1 MQKIHLKR
9 TKRIN
14 DGHLWVFSNELYE
27 NPKKYA
33 SSSIVELYDMKDAF
47 IGIGYINP
55 QSLISVRILTR
66 DPDNI
71 GVDREFFSRRIKDA
85 LMLREKLLGARDA
98 MRLIYSEGDFLP
110 GLIAD
115 KYKNCLVLQF
125 LTAGMESMKETIIN
139 LFDEMLAPEVIIL
152 RNDGRSRTLE
162 GLALHKEIVKG
173 NLNTL
178 PVINEDG
185 LLFEINP
192 YEGQKTGFFLD
203 QRENRIA
210 LKNLI
215 KGGKGLDLFCYTGAW
230 SIHLASAG
238 AEVTGIDESEKAV
251 AQARK
256 NAEMNNLQDKGKF
269 IKDDVFVFL
278 KNESLKNKQA
288 YDFIVL
294 DPPAFVK
301 SSSRIKEA
309 LKAYRGLNSICMR
322 LIKKGGILATSS
334 CSYHISREMFIDMLK
349 VSARDSGRRIR
360 LLSLRSQGA
369 DHPILLSM
377 PETEYLKCAFLLIE

>member
-33 SSSIVELYDMKDAF
+33 SGSIVELYDMRDTF

-66 DPDNI
+66 DREP
-71 GVDREFFSRRIKDA
+71 VDKEFFSKRIKDA

-98 MRLIYSEGDFLP
+98 IRLIYSEGDFLP

-125 LTAGMESMKETIIN
+125 LTAGMEAMKESIIN
-139 LFDEMLAPEVIIL
+139 LFDEMLVPEVIIL

-173 NLNTL
+173 NLDTL

-185 LLFEINP
+185 ILFEINP

-269 IKDDVFVFL
+269 IKDDVFAFL

-309 LKAYRGLNSICMR
+309 LKAYRGLNSSCMR

-334 CSYHISREMFIDMLK
+334 CSYHISREMFMDMLK
-349 VSARDSGRRIR
+349 ASAKDSGKRIR

>member
-33 SSSIVELYDMKDAF
+33 PCSIVELYDMKDAF

-66 DPDNI
+66 DRETIDK
-71 GVDREFFSRRIKDA
+71 EFFSRRIKDA
-85 LMLREKLLGARDA
+85 LTLRKKLLGARDA

-115 KYKNCLVLQF
+115 KYKKCLVLQF
-125 LTAGMESMKETIIN
+125 LTAGMEAMKETIIN
-139 LFDEMLAPEVIIL
+139 LFDEMLKPEIIIL

-162 GLALHKEIVKG
+162 GLALNKEVIKG
-173 NLNTL
+173 NLDTL

-185 LLFEINP
+185 ILFEINP

-203 QRENRIA
+203 QRENRLA

-230 SIHLASAG
+230 SIHIASAG
-238 AEVTGIDESEKAV
+238 AEVTGIDESERAI
-251 AQARK
+251 AQAGK
-256 NAEMNNLQDKGKF
+256 NAATNNLQDKAKF
-269 IKDDVFVFL
+269 IKDDVFAFL
-278 KNESLKNKQA
+278 KNESLKNEQA

-309 LKAYRGLNSICMR
+309 LKAYRALNSICMR

-349 VSARDSGRRIR
+349 ASAKASGKRIR
-360 LLSLRSQGA
+360 LLSLRSQGP

>member
-33 SSSIVELYDMKDAF
+33 SGSIIELYDMKDAF

-66 DPDNI
+66 DREP
-71 GVDREFFSRRIKDA
+71 VDKEFFSKRIKDA

-98 MRLIYSEGDFLP
+98 IRLIYSEGDFLP

-125 LTAGMESMKETIIN
+125 LTAGMEAMKESIIN
-139 LFDEMLAPEVIIL
+139 LFDEMLVPEVIIL

-173 NLNTL
+173 NLDTL

-185 LLFEINP
+185 ILFEINP
-192 YEGQKTGFFLD
+192 CEGQKTGFFLD

-251 AQARK
+251 TQARE

-278 KNESLKNKQA
+278 KNESLKNEQA

-309 LKAYRGLNSICMR
+309 LKAYRELNSICMR

-349 VSARDSGRRIR
+349 ASAKDSGKRIR

>member
-33 SSSIVELYDMKDAF
+33 AGSIVELYDMKDAF
-47 IGIGYINP
+47 IGMGYINP

-66 DPDNI
+66 NRDTIDK
-71 GVDREFFSRRIKDA
+71 EFLRRQIKDA
-85 LMLREKLLGARDA
+85 LLLREKLLGERDA

-115 KYKNCLVLQF
+115 KYKNCLVIQF
-125 LTAGMESMKETIIN
+125 LTAGMEAMKKTIIN
-139 LFDEMLAPEVIIL
+139 LFDEMLMPDVIIL

-162 GLALHKEIVKG
+162 GLALNKEIVKG
-173 NLNTL
+173 NLDTL

-185 LLFEINP
+185 ILFEINP

-251 AQARK
+251 AQARS
-256 NAEMNNLQDKGKF
+256 NAGINNLQDKAKF
-269 IKDDVFVFL
+269 IKDDVFAFL
-278 KNESLKNKQA
+278 KNEFLKNEQ

-309 LKAYRGLNSICMR
+309 LKAYKVLNTICMK

-349 VSARDSGRRIR
+349 ASAKDSGKSIR
-360 LLSLRSQGA
+360 LLSLRSQGP

>member
-33 SSSIVELYDMKDAF
+33 SGSIVELYDMKDAF
-47 IGIGYINP
+47 IGTGYINP

-66 DPDNI
+66 DRETIDK
-71 GVDREFFSRRIKDA
+71 EFFSRRIKDA
-85 LMLREKLLGARDA
+85 LTLRKKLLGARDA

-125 LTAGMESMKETIIN
+125 LTAGMEAMKETIIN

-162 GLALHKEIVKG
+162 GLAPHKEIAKG
-173 NLNTL
+173 NLDTL

-185 LLFEINP
+185 ILFEINP

-251 AQARK
+251 AQAKK
-256 NAEMNNLQDKGKF
+256 NAEINNLQDKAKF
-269 IKDDVFVFL
+269 IKDDVFAFL
-278 KNESLKNKQA
+278 KSESQKMNR
-288 YDFIVL
+288 D
-294 DPPAFVK
+294 
-301 SSSRIKEA
+301 
-309 LKAYRGLNSICMR
+309 M
-322 LIKKGGILATSS
+322 
-334 CSYHISREMFIDMLK
+334 IS
-349 VSARDSGRRIR
+349 
-360 LLSLRSQGA
+360 
-369 DHPILLSM
+369 
-377 PETEYLKCAFLLIE
+377 

>member
-33 SSSIVELYDMKDAF
+33 SGSIVELYDMKDAF

-55 QSLISVRILTR
+55 QSLISVRILTGDR
-66 DPDNI
+66 EP
-71 GVDREFFSRRIKDA
+71 VDKEFFSGRIKDA
-85 LMLREKLLGARDA
+85 LTLRKKLLGARDA

-125 LTAGMESMKETIIN
+125 LTAGMEAMKETIVN
-139 LFDEMLAPEVIIL
+139 LFDELLAPEVIIL
-152 RNDGRSRTLE
+152 RNDGHSRTLE
-162 GLALHKEIVKG
+162 GLSLNKEIVKG
-173 NLNTL
+173 NLDIL

-185 LLFEINP
+185 ILFEINP

-251 AQARK
+251 SQARK
-256 NAEMNNLQDKGKF
+256 NAEINNLQDKTKF
-269 IKDDVFVFL
+269 IKDNVFDFL
-278 KNESLKNKQA
+278 KNESLKNEQA

-309 LKAYRGLNSICMR
+309 LKAYRALNTICMR

-334 CSYHISREMFIDMLK
+334 CSYHISRELFIDMLK
-349 VSARDSGRRIR
+349 ASAKDSGKRIR
-360 LLSLRSQGA
+360 LLSLRSQSP
-369 DHPILLSM
+369 DHPVLLSM

>member
-27 NPKKYA
+27 NPKKYVPG
-33 SSSIVELYDMKDAF
+33 SIVELYDMKDAF
-47 IGIGYINP
+47 VGIGYINP

-66 DPDNI
+66 DRES
-71 GVDREFFSRRIKDA
+71 VDKEFLGKRIKDA
-85 LMLREKLLGARDA
+85 LMLRERLLGARDA
-98 MRLIYSEGDFLP
+98 MRLIYSEGDSLP

-125 LTAGMESMKETIIN
+125 LTAGMEVMKETIIN
-139 LFDEMLAPEVIIL
+139 LFDEMLKPEIIIL

-162 GLALHKEIVKG
+162 GLALHKDIVKG
-173 NLNTL
+173 NLDTL

-185 LLFEINP
+185 IFFEVNP
-192 YEGQKTGFFLD
+192 YKGQKTGFFLD

-256 NAEMNNLQDKGKF
+256 NAEINNLQDKAKF
-269 IKDDVFVFL
+269 IKDDVFAFL
-278 KNESLKNKQA
+278 KNESRKNEQG

-309 LKAYRGLNSICMR
+309 LKAYKELNSLCMR
-322 LIKKGGILATSS
+322 LMKKGGILATSS
-334 CSYHISREMFIDMLK
+334 CSYHISREMFLDMLK
-349 VSARDSGRRIR
+349 ASAKDSGKRTR
-360 LLSLRSQGA
+360 LLSLRSQSS
-369 DHPILLSM
+369 DHAILLSM

>member
-33 SSSIVELYDMKDAF
+33 SGSIVELYDMKDAF
-47 IGIGYINP
+47 IGTGYINP

-66 DPDNI
+66 DRETIDK
-71 GVDREFFSRRIKDA
+71 EFFSRRIKDA
-85 LMLREKLLGARDA
+85 LTLRKKLLGARDA

-125 LTAGMESMKETIIN
+125 LTAGMEAMKETIIN

-162 GLALHKEIVKG
+162 GLALHKEIAKG
-173 NLNTL
+173 NLDTL

-185 LLFEINP
+185 ILFEINP

-251 AQARK
+251 AQAKK
-256 NAEMNNLQDKGKF
+256 NAEINNLQDKAKF
-269 IKDDVFVFL
+269 IKDDVFAFL
-278 KNESLKNKQA
+278 KSESQKNEQA

-309 LKAYRGLNSICMR
+309 LKAYRALNSICMR
-322 LIKKGGILATSS
+322 LMKKGGILATSS

-360 LLSLRSQGA
+360 LLSLSSQSP

>member
-9 TKRIN
+9 TKRIK

-33 SSSIVELYDMKDAF
+33 CGSIVELYDMRDAF

-71 GVDREFFSRRIKDA
+71 GVDKEFFSRRIKDA
-85 LMLREKLLGARDA
+85 LTLRKKLLGARDA

-125 LTAGMESMKETIIN
+125 LTAGMEAMKETIIN
-139 LFDEMLAPEVIIL
+139 LFDEMLRPEVIIL

-162 GLALHKEIVKG
+162 GLALNKEIVKG
-173 NLNTL
+173 NLDTL

-185 LLFEINP
+185 VLFEINP

-203 QRENRIA
+203 QRENRLA

-215 KGGKGLDLFCYTGAW
+215 KGGKGLDLFCYTGSW

-251 AQARK
+251 AQAKK
-256 NAEMNNLQDKGKF
+256 NAEINNLQDKAKF
-269 IKDDVFVFL
+269 IKDDVFAFL
-278 KNESLKNKQA
+278 KNESLKNEQA

-309 LKAYRGLNSICMR
+309 LKAYRALNSISMR

-349 VSARDSGRRIR
+349 ASAKDSGKRIR
-360 LLSLRSQGA
+360 LLSLRSQGP
-369 DHPILLSM
+369 DHPVLLSM

>member
-1 MQKIHLKR
+1 MQKIHLTR

-33 SSSIVELYDMKDAF
+33 SGSIVELYDMKDSF
-47 IGIGYINP
+47 IGTGYINP

-66 DPDNI
+66 DREP
-71 GVDREFFSRRIKDA
+71 VDKEFFSRRIKDA
-85 LMLREKLLGARDA
+85 LTLREKLLGSRDA

-125 LTAGMESMKETIIN
+125 LTAGMEAMKETVIN
-139 LFDEMLAPEVIIL
+139 LFDEMLMPEVTIL

-162 GLALHKEIVKG
+162 GLALNKEIVKG
-173 NLNTL
+173 NLDTL

-185 LLFEINP
+185 ILFEINP

-203 QRENRIA
+203 QRENRMA

-251 AQARK
+251 AQAKK
-256 NAEMNNLQDKGKF
+256 NAEINNLQDKARF

-278 KNESLKNKQA
+278 KNESLKNEQG

-301 SSSRIKEA
+301 NSSRIKEA
-309 LKAYRGLNSICMR
+309 LKAYKGLNSICMR

-349 VSARDSGRRIR
+349 ASAKDSGKRIR
-360 LLSLRSQGA
+360 LLSLRSQSS
-369 DHPILLSM
+369 DHPIFLSM

>member
-27 NPKKYA
+27 NPKKYV
-33 SSSIVELYDMKDAF
+33 SGSIVELYDMKDAF

-66 DPDNI
+66 DREP
-71 GVDREFFSRRIKDA
+71 VDKEFLGKRIKNA
-85 LMLREKLLGARDA
+85 LTLREKLLGSRDA

-115 KYKNCLVLQF
+115 KYKNCLVFQF
-125 LTAGMESMKETIIN
+125 LTAGMEAMKETIIN

-152 RNDGRSRTLE
+152 RNDGRSRILE
-162 GLALHKEIVKG
+162 GLALHKEIAKG
-173 NLNTL
+173 NLDTL

-185 LLFEINP
+185 ILFEINP

-251 AQARK
+251 AQAKK
-256 NAEMNNLQDKGKF
+256 NAEINNLQDKAKF
-269 IKDDVFVFL
+269 IKDDVFAFL
-278 KNESLKNKQA
+278 KNESQKNEQG

-309 LKAYRGLNSICMR
+309 LKAYKGLNSLCMR
-322 LIKKGGILATSS
+322 LMKKGGILATSS

-349 VSARDSGRRIR
+349 ASAKDSGRRTR
-360 LLSLRSQGA
+360 LLSLRSQSS

>member
-14 DGHLWVFSNELYE
+14 DGHLWVFSNELHE

-33 SSSIVELYDMKDAF
+33 PGSIVDLYDMKDAF

-71 GVDREFFSRRIKDA
+71 GVDKEFFRRQIKDA

-125 LTAGMESMKETIIN
+125 LTAGMEAMKETIIN
-139 LFDEMLAPEVIIL
+139 LFDEMLMPDVIIL

-162 GLALHKEIVKG
+162 GLALNKEIVKG
-173 NLNTL
+173 NLDIL
-178 PVINEDG
+178 PMINEDG

-203 QRENRIA
+203 QRENRLA

-215 KGGKGLDLFCYTGAW
+215 KGGKGVDLFCYTGAW

-238 AEVTGIDESEKAV
+238 AEATGIDESEKAV
-251 AQARK
+251 GQALK
-256 NAEMNNLQDKGKF
+256 NAEINNLQDKAKF
-269 IKDDVFVFL
+269 IKDDVFAFL
-278 KNESLKNKQA
+278 KNESLKNEQG

-301 SSSRIKEA
+301 SSSKIKEA
-309 LKAYRGLNSICMR
+309 LKAYRALNSICMK

-349 VSARDSGRRIR
+349 DSAKDSGKRIR
-360 LLSLRSQGA
+360 LLSLRSQSP

-377 PETEYLKCAFLLIE
+377 PETEYLKCAFLL

>member
-33 SSSIVELYDMKDAF
+33 SGSIVELYDMKDAF

-66 DPDNI
+66 DKEP
-71 GVDREFFSRRIKDA
+71 VDKEFFSKRIKDA

-125 LTAGMESMKETIIN
+125 LTAGIEAMKETIIN
-139 LFDEMLAPEVIIL
+139 LFDEMLVPEVIIL
-152 RNDGRSRTLE
+152 RNDGRSRILE

-173 NLNTL
+173 NLDTL

-185 LLFEINP
+185 ILFEINP

-251 AQARK
+251 AQAKK
-256 NAEMNNLQDKGKF
+256 NAEINNLQDKAKF
-269 IKDDVFVFL
+269 IKDDVFAFL
-278 KNESLKNKQA
+278 KSESQKNEQG

-322 LIKKGGILATSS
+322 LMKKGGILATSS

-360 LLSLRSQGA
+360 LLSLSSQSP

>member
-33 SSSIVELYDMKDAF
+33 SGSIVELYDMKDAF
-47 IGIGYINP
+47 IGTGYINS

-66 DPDNI
+66 DSEP
-71 GVDREFFSRRIKDA
+71 VDKEFFSKCIKDA
-85 LMLREKLLGARDA
+85 LMLRGKLLGARDA

-125 LTAGMESMKETIIN
+125 LTAGMEAMKESIIN
-139 LFDEMLAPEVIIL
+139 LFDEMLTPEVIIL

-173 NLNTL
+173 NLDTL

-185 LLFEINP
+185 ILFEINP

-251 AQARK
+251 AQAQK
-256 NAEMNNLQDKGKF
+256 NAEINNLQDKAKF

-278 KNESLKNKQA
+278 KSESQKNEQG

-322 LIKKGGILATSS
+322 LMKKGGILATSS

-360 LLSLRSQGA
+360 LLSLRSQSP

>member
-33 SSSIVELYDMKDAF
+33 SGSIVELYDMKDIF

-66 DPDNI
+66 DRETIDK
-71 GVDREFFSRRIKDA
+71 EFFRRRIKDA

-115 KYKNCLVLQF
+115 KYKKCLVLQF
-125 LTAGMESMKETIIN
+125 LTAGMEAMKETIIN
-139 LFDEMLAPEVIIL
+139 LFDEMLMPEVIIL

-162 GLALHKEIVKG
+162 GLALNKEVIKG
-173 NLNTL
+173 NLDTL

-185 LLFEINP
+185 ILFEINP

-238 AEVTGIDESEKAV
+238 AEATGIDESEKAV
-251 AQARK
+251 AQAKK
-256 NAEMNNLQDKGKF
+256 NAEINNLQDKARF
-269 IKDDVFVFL
+269 IKDNVFAFL
-278 KNESLKNKQA
+278 KNESLKNERV

-309 LKAYRGLNSICMR
+309 LKAYRALNSICMR

-334 CSYHISREMFIDMLK
+334 CSYHISREMFIDMLQ

-360 LLSLRSQGA
+360 LLSLRSQSP

>member
-14 DGHLWVFSNELYE
+14 DGHLWVFSNELHE

-33 SSSIVELYDMKDAF
+33 PGSIVDLYDMKDAF

-71 GVDREFFSRRIKDA
+71 GVDKEFFRRQIKDA

-125 LTAGMESMKETIIN
+125 LTAGMEAMKETIIN
-139 LFDEMLAPEVIIL
+139 LFDEMLMPDVIIL

-162 GLALHKEIVKG
+162 GLALNKEIVKG
-173 NLNTL
+173 NLDIL
-178 PVINEDG
+178 PMINEDG

-203 QRENRIA
+203 QRENRLA

-238 AEVTGIDESEKAV
+238 AEATGIDESEKAV
-251 AQARK
+251 AQALK
-256 NAEMNNLQDKGKF
+256 NAEINNLQDKAKF
-269 IKDDVFVFL
+269 IKDDVFAFL
-278 KNESLKNKQA
+278 KNESLKNEQG

-301 SSSRIKEA
+301 SSSKIKEA
-309 LKAYRGLNSICMR
+309 LKAYRALNSICMK
-322 LIKKGGILATSS
+322 LVKKGGILATSS

-349 VSARDSGRRIR
+349 DSAKDSGKRIR
-360 LLSLRSQGA
+360 LLSLRSQSP

>member
-14 DGHLWVFSNELYE
+14 DGHLWVFSNELHE

-33 SSSIVELYDMKDAF
+33 PGSVVELYDMKDAF

-66 DPDNI
+66 DRETIDK
-71 GVDREFFSRRIKDA
+71 EFFSRRIKNA
-85 LMLREKLLGARDA
+85 LTLRKKLLGARDA

-115 KYKNCLVLQF
+115 NYKNCLVLQF
-125 LTAGMESMKETIIN
+125 LTAGMESIKETTIN
-139 LFDEMLAPEVIIL
+139 LFDEMLRPEVIIL

-162 GLALHKEIVKG
+162 GLALNKEIIKG
-173 NLNTL
+173 NLDIL

-185 LLFEINP
+185 ILFEINP

-238 AEVTGIDESEKAV
+238 VEVTGIDESEKAV
-251 AQARK
+251 AQAKK
-256 NAEMNNLQDKGKF
+256 NAEINNLQDKSKF
-269 IKDDVFVFL
+269 IKEDVFVFL
-278 KNESLKNKQA
+278 KNASLKNEQA

-309 LKAYRGLNSICMR
+309 LKAYKALNSISMR

-349 VSARDSGRRIR
+349 VSARDSGKRIR
-360 LLSLRSQGA
+360 LLSLRSQSP
-369 DHPILLSM
+369 DHPVLLSM

>member
-27 NPKKYA
+27 NPKKYV
-33 SSSIVELYDMKDAF
+33 SGSIVELYDMKDAF

-71 GVDREFFSRRIKDA
+71 GVDKEFLGKRIKDA

-115 KYKNCLVLQF
+115 KYKNYLVLQF

-185 LLFEINP
+185 ILFEINP

-238 AEVTGIDESEKAV
+238 AEVTGIDESEKAASQ
-251 AQARK
+251 AQK
-256 NAEMNNLQDKGKF
+256 NVEMNNLQDKAKF
-269 IKDDVFVFL
+269 IKDDVFAFL
-278 KNESLKNKQA
+278 KNESQKNEQQ

-309 LKAYRGLNSICMR
+309 LKAYRELNSICMR

-349 VSARDSGRRIR
+349 ASAKDSGKRIR

>member
-14 DGHLWVFSNELYE
+14 DGHLWVFSNELHE

-33 SSSIVELYDMKDAF
+33 PGSIVDLYDMKDAF

-71 GVDREFFSRRIKDA
+71 GVDKEFFRRQIKDA

-125 LTAGMESMKETIIN
+125 LTAGMEAMKETIIN
-139 LFDEMLAPEVIIL
+139 LFDEMLMPDVIIL

-162 GLALHKEIVKG
+162 GLALNKEIVKG
-173 NLNTL
+173 NLDIL
-178 PVINEDG
+178 PMINEDG

-203 QRENRIA
+203 QRENRLA

-238 AEVTGIDESEKAV
+238 AEATGIDESEKAV
-251 AQARK
+251 AQALK
-256 NAEMNNLQDKGKF
+256 NAEINNLQDKAKF
-269 IKDDVFVFL
+269 IKDDVFAFL
-278 KNESLKNKQA
+278 KNESLKNEQG

-301 SSSRIKEA
+301 SSSKIKEA
-309 LKAYRGLNSICMR
+309 LKAYRALNSICMK

-349 VSARDSGRRIR
+349 DSAKDSGKRIR
-360 LLSLRSQGA
+360 LLSLRSQSP

>member
-33 SSSIVELYDMKDAF
+33 SGSIVELYDMKDAF

-66 DPDNI
+66 DREPVDKEFI
-71 GVDREFFSRRIKDA
+71 GKRIKDA

-125 LTAGMESMKETIIN
+125 LTAGMEAMKETIIN
-139 LFDEMLAPEVIIL
+139 LFDEMLMPEVIIL

-173 NLNTL
+173 NLDTL

-185 LLFEINP
+185 ILFEINP

-230 SIHLASAG
+230 SIHLASSE

-251 AQARK
+251 AQAQK
-256 NAEMNNLQDKGKF
+256 NAEINNMQDKAKF
-269 IKDDVFVFL
+269 IKDDVFDFL
-278 KNESLKNKQA
+278 KSESQKNEQA

-309 LKAYRGLNSICMR
+309 LKAYRALNSICMR
-322 LIKKGGILATSS
+322 LMKKGGILATSS

-360 LLSLRSQGA
+360 LLSLRSQSP